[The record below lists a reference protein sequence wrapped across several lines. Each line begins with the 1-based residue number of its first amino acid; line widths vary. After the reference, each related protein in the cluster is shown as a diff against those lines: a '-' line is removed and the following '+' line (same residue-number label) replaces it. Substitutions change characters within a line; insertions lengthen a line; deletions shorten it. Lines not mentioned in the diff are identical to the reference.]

1 MLNKTYK
8 LINNKFPRF
17 FKFIFFLRYF
27 FATII
32 VASLLF
38 LIIPHFFDF
47 QKKEI
52 FIKNHLYQYYNL
64 DIKKIDNINYKFFP
78 LPHLQVQNLIS
89 NFESKNINLNVKKM
103 YIFPKLTSIY
113 DFKNLDVKKIIL
125 KEGDVTINF
134 ANIKSFIKNIYKLE
148 KKINFKDLTFKIGES
163 DKEIVILNRINFLN
177 YGLKK
182 NTISGE
188 VFSKKFKLTLNDDL
202 SKINFK
208 LLKTGIT
215 SNLDI
220 YERHGESILG
230 SLKGKVLKSNYKL
243 DFDFNKNSIN
253 VKNFF
258 FRDKRLSFDSNGII
272 ELKPFSK
279 ADLQTKI
286 KTIDT
291 YILKKIKIDYL
302 LSLKEIIR
310 KINAENEI
318 IYEPRKLSKNLIN
331 NLRLKTNLAYGRL
344 NVSKIFLISNNK
356 FICQI
361 NVNLL
366 DEFPILYY
374 DCLIELQ
381 DKKSLFKKINLDFK
395 MNNNPLQIK
404 SRGNIN
410 ILKNKINIDDLAL
423 NKNKS
428 SVEDLIFKNKFE
440 NILIDKDFI
449 GIFKLSK
456 IKKFIEEII

>member
-1 MLNKTYK
+1 M
-8 LINNKFPRF
+8 
-17 FKFIFFLRYF
+17 
-27 FATII
+27 
-32 VASLLF
+32 
-38 LIIPHFFDF
+38 
-47 QKKEI
+47 
-52 FIKNHLYQYYNL
+52 
-64 DIKKIDNINYKFFP
+64 
-78 LPHLQVQNLIS
+78 
-89 NFESKNINLNVKKM
+89 
-103 YIFPKLTSIY
+103 
-113 DFKNLDVKKIIL
+113 
-125 KEGDVTINF
+125 
-134 ANIKSFIKNIYKLE
+134 
-148 KKINFKDLTFKIGES
+148 TFKIEES

-318 IYEPRKLSKNLIN
+318 IYEPRKLSKNFIN

-428 SVEDLIFKNKFE
+428 SVEDLIF
-440 NILIDKDFI
+440 
-449 GIFKLSK
+449 
-456 IKKFIEEII
+456 